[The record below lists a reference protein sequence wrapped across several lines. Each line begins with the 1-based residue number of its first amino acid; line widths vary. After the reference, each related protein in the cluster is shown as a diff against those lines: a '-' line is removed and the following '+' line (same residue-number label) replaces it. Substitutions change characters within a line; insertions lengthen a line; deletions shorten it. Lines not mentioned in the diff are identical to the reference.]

1 MATNYVGSTDLL
13 YILNKIKAVL
23 EAGYVKVE
31 DGKSL
36 STNDF
41 TTILKNKLDNIAE
54 GAEVNVQADWNETD
68 TSSDAYIKNKPTI
81 PDTVILDD
89 TLSDSSTNA
98 VQNKAIK
105 SYIDAAVSAIT
116 SVQFKKVTA
125 LPPQGA
131 NGIIYLV
138 PKNETTSKV
147 GNIYEEY
154 IWITDDTKFEKIG
167 ETDIDL
173 SGYIKTADLV
183 EITTTDIDA
192 MFKTVFGA

>member
-31 DGKSL
+31 DGKGL

-116 SVQFKKVTA
+116 SVQFKKVTV

-173 SGYIKTADLV
+173 SGYVRTADLV

-192 MFKTVFGA
+192 MFKTVFRA

>member
-1 MATNYVGSTDLL
+1 MATNYVGSADLL

-31 DGKSL
+31 EGKGL

-41 TTILKNKLDNIAE
+41 TTALKEKLDGIE
-54 GAEVNVQADWNETD
+54 SGAETNVQADWNETD
-68 TSSDAYIKNKPTI
+68 TSSDAYIKNKPNI
-81 PDTVILDD
+81 PDAVTLDD

-105 SYIDAAVSAIT
+105 TYIDAAVSAIT
-116 SVQFKKVTA
+116 SVQFKKVSI
-125 LPPQGA
+125 LPSTGE
-131 NGIIYLV
+131 NGVIYLV
-138 PKNETTSKV
+138 PKDEATSKT

-173 SGYIKTADLV
+173 SGYVKTTDLV

>member
-31 DGKSL
+31 DGKGL

-41 TTILKNKLDNIAE
+41 TTILKNKLDSIAE

-81 PDTVILDD
+81 PDTISLDD
-89 TLSDSSTNA
+89 TLSNSSTNA

-116 SVQFKKVTA
+116 SVQFKKVTV

-173 SGYIKTADLV
+173 SGYVRTADLV

-192 MFKTVFGA
+192 MFKTVFRA

>member
-1 MATNYVGSTDLL
+1 MATNYVGSADLL

-23 EAGYVKVE
+23 EAGYVKIE

-116 SVQFKKVTA
+116 SVQFKKVTV

>member
-31 DGKSL
+31 DGKGL

-41 TTILKNKLDNIAE
+41 TTILKNKLDSIAE

-81 PDTVILDD
+81 PDTITLDD
-89 TLSDSSTNA
+89 TLSNSSTNA

-116 SVQFKKVTA
+116 SVQFKKVTV

-173 SGYIKTADLV
+173 SGYVRTADLV

-192 MFKTVFGA
+192 MFKTVFRA

>member
-31 DGKSL
+31 DGKGL

-89 TLSDSSTNA
+89 TLSNSSTNA

-125 LPPQGA
+125 LPSQGA

-173 SGYIKTADLV
+173 SGYVRTADLV